1 MPTEFETI
9 LARVRETIDQALT
22 EYQEASM
29 IRENDVTEYSFAQNQ
44 LNDLKVEIDKL
55 VENFPPEQRTQEL
68 LDAQQKLEDVQE
80 LLDQ

>member
-9 LARVRETIDQALT
+9 LSRVRETIDQALT

-55 VENFPPEQRTQEL
+55 VENYPPEQRTQEL

>member
-55 VENFPPEQRTQEL
+55 VENYPPEQRTQEL